1 MRGNAATTGEL
12 CNGQSNSPRNLGR
25 LLFPRPACSLCWACS
40 DRNIQRI
47 LIYNPSVDRHFTF
60 DDATKRVIGYG
71 PWKTQ
76 AVFTGTISA
85 ITPDEI
91 HFDLVLPFDKIRVG
105 SFTLNRKE
113 NWMTSL
119 GFPGR
124 SGLKDLC
131 HLGPPAPV
139 LELWR
144 VLQSEA
150 Y

>member
-1 MRGNAATTGEL
+1 MKKRTDRYYAAM
-12 CNGQSNSPRNLGR
+12 
-25 LLFPRPACSLCWACS
+25 LLVLSAFYCS
-40 DRNIQRI
+40 DAAADQFS
-47 LIYNPSVDRHFTF
+47 YNCTHSGAWVNFTF
-60 DDATKRVIGYG
+60 DDTTKHVIGYG

-91 HFDLVLPFDKIRVG
+91 HFDLVLPFDKIRIG

-113 NWMTSL
+113 SWMTSL

-124 SGLKDLC
+124 TDLRDAC
-131 HLGPPAPV
+131 HLGPPRPV
-139 LELWR
+139 LDLWR
-144 VLQSEA
+144 VLKSEA